1 MIVRIGGIVVLYVV
15 LLVMFFILDYEEF
28 DLFIVDVVFIN
39 FSVCMLI
46 FENLL
51 LVYII

>member
-1 MIVRIGGIVVLYVV
+1 MIVRIGGIIVLYVV
-15 LLVMFFILDYEEF
+15 LLVMFFILQLDYEEF

-46 FENLL
+46 F
-51 LVYII
+51 